1 MKNSRLLLAH
11 NLSRRDR
18 SFLPILESLLFV
30 AILESSTNGPRAF
43 YNVAFR
49 LRLKRKSLGAL
60 QRGGAIIGGGAIIRA
75 EHERLLLASVV
86 VALHPGTPGGDVGI
100 NVP

>member
-1 MKNSRLLLAH
+1 MKNSWLLLAH
-11 NLSRRDR
+11 KHDYLAEIEA
-18 SFLPILESLLFV
+18 FLPLLESLLFV

-60 QRGGAIIGGGAIIRA
+60 
-75 EHERLLLASVV
+75 
-86 VALHPGTPGGDVGI
+86 
-100 NVP
+100 